1 MEPLSKANLGKR
13 KAGGS
18 DQVAF
23 ASLVRV
29 WPDRCVWPEIEMD
42 VAEDDMPRYAKARDE
57 IPFVVATLDGRH
69 LGELEEGKD
78 WARLFAKLRK
88 SCC

>member
-1 MEPLSKANLGKR
+1 
-13 KAGGS
+13 
-18 DQVAF
+18 
-23 ASLVRV
+23 
-29 WPDRCVWPEIEMD
+29 MD
-42 VAEDDMPRYAKARDE
+42 VAEDDMPRYAKARDK

-78 WARLFAKLRK
+78 RARLFERLRK